1 MIPRIRSSNGHGST
15 VAAGKQGDADDVA
28 VMTNDEGIRGHV
40 VFVTS
45 ILLSLLPSFW
55 LLSFLLIIVFDYDYN
70 Y

>member
-1 MIPRIRSSNGHGST
+1 MVMATEVVT

-28 VMTNDEGIRGHV
+28 VMTNDEGIRGDV

-55 LLSFLLIIVFDYDYN
+55 LLSFLLIIVFDYYYDY
-70 Y
+70 

>member
-1 MIPRIRSSNGHGST
+1 MVMATEVVT
-15 VAAGKQGDADDVA
+15 VAAEKQGDADDVA

-55 LLSFLLIIVFDYDYN
+55 LLSFLLIIVFDYYYDY
-70 Y
+70 

>member
-1 MIPRIRSSNGHGST
+1 MVMAAEVVI
-15 VAAGKQGDADDVA
+15 VAAEKQGDADDVA

-55 LLSFLLIIVFDYDYN
+55 LLSFFIDYCV
-70 Y
+70 

>member
-1 MIPRIRSSNGHGST
+1 MVMATEVVT

-55 LLSFLLIIVFDYDYN
+55 LL
-70 Y
+70 